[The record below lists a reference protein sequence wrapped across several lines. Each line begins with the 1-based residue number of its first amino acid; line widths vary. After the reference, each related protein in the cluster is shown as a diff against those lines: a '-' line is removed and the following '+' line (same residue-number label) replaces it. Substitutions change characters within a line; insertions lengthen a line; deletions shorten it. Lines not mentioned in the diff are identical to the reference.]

1 MKSTNYSVKGA
12 FSAAFTAT
20 ARRQLPGAL
29 IAAAVSAIVSVIYA
43 LFYCTGYY
51 GYDNDISYGVM
62 MWGSAVLFIAAVYS
76 AISVGVMFNAYFS
89 RRACDYHFAM
99 PFKRSHLYHA
109 NFLFGLTAIALLIA
123 VSVAVFSATAGI
135 ISAANPEGK
144 VTYIILTAE
153 VLKPLLTLLAS
164 LLAGYSACTMCAAVS
179 GKWLQYAVLVF
190 ICIFS
195 VPVLLIGVASRIN
208 SIWGVMVS
216 LFDFA
221 SITPVGVAAML
232 LISTFDYHSFHKLA
246 IVIFGVSLFLLV
258 FLLICRYAHIESI
271 ANWEGDATRWLNF
284 GFVSFQPSEI
294 AKFALIVLF
303 AHMISRN
310 LDRMDTFRYGV
321 VPYVAIMGL
330 VAALIFL
337 ESHLSATLIILAL
350 GAIMMFVG
358 GTKPRWFLIG
368 GVLVAAV
375 LLFVVVTKGGYQMDR
390 IRIWLDPFS
399 SDLDRDLTHQTRQSL
414 YAIGS
419 GGLLG
424 VGLGQSRQKYLY
436 LPAPQNDFIFA
447 IVCEELGFVGALVI
461 IVLFALLIWRGVYV
475 SIHARDKFGMLLGL
489 GITFQVGLQAVL
501 NICVVTNTIPN
512 TGISLPFF
520 SYGGTALLML
530 LGQMGILLN
539 ISRSANVEKT

>member
-1 MKSTNYSVKGA
+1 MAAIGRTARGLRRIPGYRQPEPPRPRRQQPAEGA
-12 FSAAFTAT
+12 SKRRPMRYKLFSLGAGLDMPLLIFILVLLAIGLVMLFSASYANSYYLQGNSYYYIS
-20 ARRQLPGAL
+20 RQ
-29 IAAAVSAIVSVIYA
+29 
-43 LFYCTGYY
+43 
-51 GYDNDISYGVM
+51 
-62 MWGSAVLFIAAVYS
+62 
-76 AISVGVMFNAYFS
+76 
-89 RRACDYHFAM
+89 
-99 PFKRSHLYHA
+99 
-109 NFLFGLTAIALLIA
+109 
-123 VSVAVFSATAGI
+123 AVF
-135 ISAANPEGK
+135 
-144 VTYIILTAE
+144 
-153 VLKPLLTLLAS
+153 
-164 LLAGYSACTMCAAVS
+164 AV
-179 GKWLQYAVLVF
+179 F
-190 ICIFS
+190 
-195 VPVLLIGVASRIN
+195 
-208 SIWGVMVS
+208 
-216 LFDFA
+216 
-221 SITPVGVAAML
+221 GVAAML

-246 IVIFGVSLFLLV
+246 IVIFGISVFLLV

>member
-1 MKSTNYSVKGA
+1 MAAIGRTARGLRRTPGYRQPEPPRPRRQQPAEGA
-12 FSAAFTAT
+12 SKRRPMRYKLFSLGAGLDMPLLIFILVLLAIGLVMLFSASYANSYYLQGNSYYYIS
-20 ARRQLPGAL
+20 RQ
-29 IAAAVSAIVSVIYA
+29 
-43 LFYCTGYY
+43 
-51 GYDNDISYGVM
+51 
-62 MWGSAVLFIAAVYS
+62 
-76 AISVGVMFNAYFS
+76 
-89 RRACDYHFAM
+89 
-99 PFKRSHLYHA
+99 
-109 NFLFGLTAIALLIA
+109 
-123 VSVAVFSATAGI
+123 AVF
-135 ISAANPEGK
+135 
-144 VTYIILTAE
+144 
-153 VLKPLLTLLAS
+153 
-164 LLAGYSACTMCAAVS
+164 AV
-179 GKWLQYAVLVF
+179 F
-190 ICIFS
+190 
-195 VPVLLIGVASRIN
+195 
-208 SIWGVMVS
+208 
-216 LFDFA
+216 
-221 SITPVGVAAML
+221 GVAAML

-284 GFVSFQPSEI
+284 GIVSFQPSEI

>member
-1 MKSTNYSVKGA
+1 MAAIGRTARGLRRTPGYRQPEPPRPRRQQPAEGA
-12 FSAAFTAT
+12 SKRRPMRYKLFSLGAGLDMPLLIFILVLLAIGLVMLFSASYANSYYLQGNSYYYIS
-20 ARRQLPGAL
+20 RQ
-29 IAAAVSAIVSVIYA
+29 
-43 LFYCTGYY
+43 
-51 GYDNDISYGVM
+51 
-62 MWGSAVLFIAAVYS
+62 
-76 AISVGVMFNAYFS
+76 
-89 RRACDYHFAM
+89 
-99 PFKRSHLYHA
+99 
-109 NFLFGLTAIALLIA
+109 
-123 VSVAVFSATAGI
+123 AVF
-135 ISAANPEGK
+135 
-144 VTYIILTAE
+144 
-153 VLKPLLTLLAS
+153 
-164 LLAGYSACTMCAAVS
+164 AV
-179 GKWLQYAVLVF
+179 F
-190 ICIFS
+190 
-195 VPVLLIGVASRIN
+195 
-208 SIWGVMVS
+208 
-216 LFDFA
+216 
-221 SITPVGVAAML
+221 GVAAML

-358 GTKPRWFLIG
+358 GTKSRWFLIG

>member
-1 MKSTNYSVKGA
+1 MAAIGRTARGLRRIPGYRQPEPPRPRRQQPAEGA
-12 FSAAFTAT
+12 SKRRPMRYKLFSLGAGLDMPLLIFILVLLAIGLVMLFSASYANSYYLQGNSYYYIS
-20 ARRQLPGAL
+20 RQ
-29 IAAAVSAIVSVIYA
+29 
-43 LFYCTGYY
+43 
-51 GYDNDISYGVM
+51 
-62 MWGSAVLFIAAVYS
+62 
-76 AISVGVMFNAYFS
+76 
-89 RRACDYHFAM
+89 
-99 PFKRSHLYHA
+99 
-109 NFLFGLTAIALLIA
+109 
-123 VSVAVFSATAGI
+123 AVF
-135 ISAANPEGK
+135 
-144 VTYIILTAE
+144 
-153 VLKPLLTLLAS
+153 
-164 LLAGYSACTMCAAVS
+164 AV
-179 GKWLQYAVLVF
+179 F
-190 ICIFS
+190 
-195 VPVLLIGVASRIN
+195 
-208 SIWGVMVS
+208 
-216 LFDFA
+216 
-221 SITPVGVAAML
+221 GVAAML

>member
-1 MKSTNYSVKGA
+1 MAAIGRTARGLRRIPGYRQPEPPRPRRQQPAEGA
-12 FSAAFTAT
+12 SKRRPMRYKLFSLGAGLDMPLLIFILVLLAIGLVMLFSASYANSYYLQGNSYYYIS
-20 ARRQLPGAL
+20 RQ
-29 IAAAVSAIVSVIYA
+29 
-43 LFYCTGYY
+43 
-51 GYDNDISYGVM
+51 
-62 MWGSAVLFIAAVYS
+62 
-76 AISVGVMFNAYFS
+76 
-89 RRACDYHFAM
+89 
-99 PFKRSHLYHA
+99 
-109 NFLFGLTAIALLIA
+109 
-123 VSVAVFSATAGI
+123 AVF
-135 ISAANPEGK
+135 
-144 VTYIILTAE
+144 
-153 VLKPLLTLLAS
+153 
-164 LLAGYSACTMCAAVS
+164 AV
-179 GKWLQYAVLVF
+179 F
-190 ICIFS
+190 
-195 VPVLLIGVASRIN
+195 
-208 SIWGVMVS
+208 
-216 LFDFA
+216 
-221 SITPVGVAAML
+221 GVAAML

-284 GFVSFQPSEI
+284 GIVSFQPSEI

-375 LLFVVVTKGGYQMDR
+375 LLFVVVTKGGYQMNR

-424 VGLGQSRQKYLY
+424 VGLGQSRQKYLS

-461 IVLFALLIWRGVYV
+461 IVLFALLIWRGVYL
-475 SIHARDKFGMLLGL
+475 SIPARDKFGMLLGL

>member
-1 MKSTNYSVKGA
+1 MAAIGRTARGLRRTPGYQQPEPPRPRRQQPAEGA
-12 FSAAFTAT
+12 SKRRPMRYKLFSLGAGLDMPLLIFILVLLAIGLVMLFSASYANSYYLQGNSYYYIS
-20 ARRQLPGAL
+20 RQ
-29 IAAAVSAIVSVIYA
+29 
-43 LFYCTGYY
+43 
-51 GYDNDISYGVM
+51 
-62 MWGSAVLFIAAVYS
+62 
-76 AISVGVMFNAYFS
+76 
-89 RRACDYHFAM
+89 
-99 PFKRSHLYHA
+99 
-109 NFLFGLTAIALLIA
+109 
-123 VSVAVFSATAGI
+123 AVF
-135 ISAANPEGK
+135 
-144 VTYIILTAE
+144 
-153 VLKPLLTLLAS
+153 
-164 LLAGYSACTMCAAVS
+164 AV
-179 GKWLQYAVLVF
+179 F
-190 ICIFS
+190 
-195 VPVLLIGVASRIN
+195 
-208 SIWGVMVS
+208 
-216 LFDFA
+216 
-221 SITPVGVAAML
+221 GVAAML

-284 GFVSFQPSEI
+284 GIVSFQPSEI